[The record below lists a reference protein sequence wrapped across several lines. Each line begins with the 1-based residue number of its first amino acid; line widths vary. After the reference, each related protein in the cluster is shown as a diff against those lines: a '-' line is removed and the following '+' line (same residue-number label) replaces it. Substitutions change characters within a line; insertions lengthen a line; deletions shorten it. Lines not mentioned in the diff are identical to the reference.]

1 MIVCQCAPLLPSQ
14 PQCSDTALHL
24 TYVAFVGTNA
34 HCLQRSSFETSL
46 PQNCTS
52 IAAIRKTTRVQLRKL
67 PFDLSAEDIRAVLD
81 ALKTEPLDTQLA
93 SSQGDKMAENGA
105 DQEHLDEE
113 SVDDAKARRRRLLAG
128 GGLSW

>member
-1 MIVCQCAPLLPSQ
+1 MMR
-14 PQCSDTALHL
+14 
-24 TYVAFVGTNA
+24 
-34 HCLQRSSFETSL
+34 RSSFETSL

-52 IAAIRKTTRVQLRKL
+52 IAAIRKTTRAQLRKL
-67 PFDLSAEDIRAVLD
+67 PFDLSAEDVRAVLD

-93 SSQGDKMAENGA
+93 SSQGDKIAEVGA

-128 GGLSW
+128 GGAPW